1 MRQPETRPSLIVR
14 LQGQRNELAWTE
26 FVSAY
31 EPFLQSLIR
40 RQGVPDRHVPDV
52 AQQVLAAIARSVAS
66 WRDDGNPASFR
77 RWVSRVARN
86 VVIKFM
92 TRERRQIGGQGGTDL
107 LELLDNVPDA
117 SDWEGEQAYK
127 YELILWTAEKVRGE
141 FRETSWKAFWATLI
155 EGRSVTD
162 VAAELGVTPG
172 SIYMSRSRIMARIQA
187 KVREVITE

>member
-14 LQGQRNELAWTE
+14 IQGQRNEQAWTE

-31 EPFLQSLIR
+31 EPFLRSLIS

-52 AQQVLAAIARSVAS
+52 SQQVLAAIARSVEN

-107 LELLDNVPDA
+107 VELLENVAEATDQDA
-117 SDWEGEQAYK
+117 TQVYE

-155 EGRSVTD
+155 EDRPVAE
-162 VAAELGVTPG
+162 VAAELGVSTG

-187 KVREVITE
+187 KVREVLSE